1 MELTYAS
8 RVETIM
14 LQVNTLAEQHPDI
27 FVDGYKL
34 GPKSHYER
42 TGKMQRVYFHD
53 TPVGT
58 LRDGVFLRTV
68 VRHISYEELSELENG
83 VAVATL
89 SLNGH
94 SSIQKSS

>member
-1 MELTYAS
+1 MKSTYAG
-8 RVETIM
+8 RVQTIM
-14 LQVNTLAEQHPDI
+14 LQVKTLAEQHPDI
-27 FVDGYKL
+27 VVDRYNL

-42 TGKMQRVYFHD
+42 IGKIQRVYFFG

-58 LRDGVFLRTV
+58 LQDGIFLPTM
-68 VRHISYEELSELENG
+68 VRHISYEELSELEND
-83 VAVATL
+83 VEVATL